1 MKTLSF
7 INDSAEKVRL
17 DKALANAYESDFTRS
32 YLKKLIEEGC
42 VSVNGDIVKRASF
55 PIASGALVEITVP
68 ETKKLDLE
76 PENIPIDIVYE
87 DDDIIVVNKQQG
99 LSVHPSDTEPSHT
112 LVNALLY
119 HVKDLSS
126 INGVERPGIVHRI
139 DKYTSGL
146 LVVAKNDSAHLS
158 LSRQIAEKSAL
169 RYYLALVDGNIKEDE
184 GKINYPLGRDKNNR
198 LRYSLDWTGKDA
210 LTDWYVK
217 ERFGNYTLVE
227 VHLHTG
233 RTHQIRA
240 HMRLINHPVTGDE
253 LYGGSNKFKL
263 SGQLLHAFSLT
274 LTHPSTG
281 ERMTFTAPLP
291 DYYENVLKKLRNN

>member
-1 MKTLSF
+1 MKTLEFVNS
-7 INDSAEKVRL
+7 SEGKTRL
-17 DKALANAYESDFTRS
+17 DKALATAYELDFTRS
-32 YLKKLIEEGC
+32 YLKKLIEDGC
-42 VSVNGDIVKRASF
+42 VLVNGDVVKRASLL
-55 PIASGALVEITVP
+55 ISSGDVLKINVP
-68 ETKKLDLE
+68 ETRKLDLE
-76 PENIPIDIVYE
+76 PENIPLDIVYE

-99 LSVHPSDTEPSHT
+99 LSVHPSETEPSHT

-139 DKYTSGL
+139 DKNTSGL
-146 LVVAKNDSAHLS
+146 LVVAKNDAAHLS

-210 LTDWYVK
+210 LTDWFVK
-217 ERFGNYTLVE
+217 ERFGNYTLLE
-227 VHLHTG
+227 IHLHTG

-240 HMRLINHPVTGDE
+240 HMRLINHPVVGDE

-274 LTHPSTG
+274 LTHPTTG
-281 ERMTFTAPLP
+281 KLMHFEAPLP
-291 DYYENVLKKLRNN
+291 EYYSLVLKKLRNN